1 MSAQTFLPKEPL
13 KLPTDLP
20 LEIPAHADAGLRPGS
35 AHAEHGY
42 PAKPPTEHFASP
54 VKTILS
60 WQAPG
65 RPFRKRSKEY
75 FMSVLLIT
83 VLVEIVLF
91 LFSEYMLMAAVFSLM
106 FLAFALA
113 TVPPPNFHYKIS
125 NQGLTIE
132 DHFYLWEELYDFY
145 FKRRDGISI
154 VHVRTQA
161 VLPGELTLTLGDM
174 DQEHVKSVLA
184 RFIPY
189 REIVK
194 PTFMEKSGDWLARN
208 FPLEKNPPKTT

>member
-1 MSAQTFLPKEPL
+1 MSAQTFLPKE
-13 KLPTDLP
+13 KVMLPKDLP
-20 LEIPAHADAGLRPGS
+20 LEIPAHA
-35 AHAEHGY
+35 EHGY
-42 PAKPPTEHFASP
+42 TDKGTNQHFASP

-75 FMSVLLIT
+75 YMSVLLIT

-113 TVPPPNFHYKIS
+113 SVPPANFHYKIS
-125 NQGLTIE
+125 NQGITIE
-132 DHFYLWEELYDFY
+132 DHFFLWEELYDFY
-145 FKRRDGISI
+145 FKKRDGSTI
-154 VHVRTQA
+154 VHIRTQA
-161 VLPGELTLTLGDM
+161 VFPGELTLTLGDM
-174 DQEHVKSVLA
+174 NQEHVKSVLA

-189 REIVK
+189 REVVK
-194 PTFMEKSGDWLARN
+194 PTFMEKSGDWLSRN
-208 FPLEKNPPKTT
+208 FPLEKNQTPQQ